1 MAIVM
6 ETIQHKFNWFSLV
19 VGVIL
24 FVAGIVTFIHLG
36 TTLEF
41 ISIIIGATAVVK
53 GLYELWFK
61 HVLDTTTEEKTL
73 GLFAMG
79 IVDLVL
85 GFLFIFKAA
94 TGAQVVAYI
103 FALWF
108 IFDAIVQLDASK
120 QFKNAGKAHY
130 VWMIVLNVIAL
141 ILGIALLFNT
151 LLASI
156 AIVWIVSIY
165 LVVTGISQFISAF

>member
-41 ISIIIGATAVVK
+41 ISIIIGVTAVVK

-73 GLFAMG
+73 GLLQWESLISCLASCSFSKLQ
-79 IVDLVL
+79 LVL
-85 GFLFIFKAA
+85 R
-94 TGAQVVAYI
+94 
-103 FALWF
+103 
-108 IFDAIVQLDASK
+108 S
-120 QFKNAGKAHY
+120 
-130 VWMIVLNVIAL
+130 
-141 ILGIALLFNT
+141 
-151 LLASI
+151 
-156 AIVWIVSIY
+156 
-165 LVVTGISQFISAF
+165 

>member
-85 GFLFIFKAA
+85 GSTQLF
-94 TGAQVVAYI
+94 
-103 FALWF
+103 
-108 IFDAIVQLDASK
+108 S
-120 QFKNAGKAHY
+120 
-130 VWMIVLNVIAL
+130 
-141 ILGIALLFNT
+141 LLLQSSLKT
-151 LLASI
+151 PAKHTTS
-156 AIVWIVSIY
+156 
-165 LVVTGISQFISAF
+165 G

>member
-1 MAIVM
+1 M

-108 IFDAIVQLDASK
+108 IFDAIVQLAASK
-120 QFKNAGKAHY
+120 QFKNADKAHY

-141 ILGIALLFNT
+141 ILGIALLFNP

>member
-1 MAIVM
+1 
-6 ETIQHKFNWFSLV
+6 
-19 VGVIL
+19 
-24 FVAGIVTFIHLG
+24 
-36 TTLEF
+36 
-41 ISIIIGATAVVK
+41 
-53 GLYELWFK
+53 
-61 HVLDTTTEEKTL
+61 
-73 GLFAMG
+73 MG

-108 IFDAIVQLDASK
+108 IFDAIVQLAASK

-141 ILGIALLFNT
+141 ILGIALLFNP

>member
-1 MAIVM
+1 M

-108 IFDAIVQLDASK
+108 IFDAIVQLAASK
-120 QFKNAGKAHY
+120 QFKNAGKVHY

-141 ILGIALLFNT
+141 ILGIALLFNP

>member
-36 TTLEF
+36 ATLEF
-41 ISIIIGATAVVK
+41 ISIIIGITAVVK

-108 IFDAIVQLDASK
+108 IFDAIIQLATSK
-120 QFKNAGKAHY
+120 KFKNAGKAHY

-141 ILGIALLFNT
+141 LLGIALLFNP

>member
-53 GLYELWFK
+53 GYGSSTFLIRRPK
-61 HVLDTTTEEKTL
+61 KRR
-73 GLFAMG
+73 
-79 IVDLVL
+79 LV
-85 GFLFIFKAA
+85 F
-94 TGAQVVAYI
+94 
-103 FALWF
+103 
-108 IFDAIVQLDASK
+108 
-120 QFKNAGKAHY
+120 
-130 VWMIVLNVIAL
+130 
-141 ILGIALLFNT
+141 
-151 LLASI
+151 
-156 AIVWIVSIY
+156 
-165 LVVTGISQFISAF
+165 

>member
-1 MAIVM
+1 M

-41 ISIIIGATAVVK
+41 ISIIIGVTAVVK

-108 IFDAIVQLDASK
+108 IFDAIVQLAASK
-120 QFKNAGKAHY
+120 QFNKNAGKAHY

-141 ILGIALLFNT
+141 ILGIALLFNP

>member
-1 MAIVM
+1 M

-79 IVDLVL
+79 IV

-108 IFDAIVQLDASK
+108 IFDAIVQLAASK

-141 ILGIALLFNT
+141 ILGIALLFNP

-165 LVVTGISQFISAF
+165 LVVTGISQFIAAF

>member
-1 MAIVM
+1 M

-41 ISIIIGATAVVK
+41 ISIIRGA
-53 GLYELWFK
+53 
-61 HVLDTTTEEKTL
+61 TTTEEKTL

-108 IFDAIVQLDASK
+108 IFDAIVQLAASK

-141 ILGIALLFNT
+141 ILGIALLFNP

-165 LVVTGISQFISAF
+165 LVVTGISQFIAAF

>member
-1 MAIVM
+1 M

-41 ISIIIGATAVVK
+41 ISIIIGVTAVVK

-108 IFDAIVQLDASK
+108 IFDAIVQLAASK
-120 QFKNAGKAHY
+120 
-130 VWMIVLNVIAL
+130 
-141 ILGIALLFNT
+141 
-151 LLASI
+151 
-156 AIVWIVSIY
+156 
-165 LVVTGISQFISAF
+165 

>member
-1 MAIVM
+1 M

-41 ISIIIGATAVVK
+41 ISIIIGVTAVVK

-108 IFDAIVQLDASK
+108 IFDAIVQLAASK
-120 QFKNAGKAHY
+120 QFKNACKAHY

-141 ILGIALLFNT
+141 ILGIALLFNP

>member
-24 FVAGIVTFIHLG
+24 FVEGIVTFIHLV

-41 ISIIIGATAVVK
+41 ISIIIGVTAVVK

-108 IFDAIVQLDASK
+108 IFDAIVQLAASK

-141 ILGIALLFNT
+141 ILGIALLFNP

-165 LVVTGISQFISAF
+165 LVVTGISQFIAAF

>member
-94 TGAQVVAYI
+94 TGSQVIAYI

-108 IFDAIVQLDASK
+108 IFDAIVQLATSK
-120 QFKNAGKAHY
+120 QFKNAGKVNY

-141 ILGIALLFNT
+141 ILGIALLFNP

-165 LVVTGISQFISAF
+165 LVVTGISQFIAAF

>member
-1 MAIVM
+1 M

-41 ISIIIGATAVVK
+41 ISIIIGVTAVVK

-108 IFDAIVQLDASK
+108 IFDAIVQLAASK
-120 QFKNAGKAHY
+120 QFKNAGKAYY

-141 ILGIALLFNT
+141 ILGIALLFNP

>member
-108 IFDAIVQLDASK
+108 IFDAIVQLAASK
-120 QFKNAGKAHY
+120 QFKSVGKAHY

-141 ILGIALLFNT
+141 ILGIALLFNP

>member
-108 IFDAIVQLDASK
+108 IFDAIVQLATSK
-120 QFKNAGKAHY
+120 QFKNAGKVNY

-141 ILGIALLFNT
+141 ILGIALLFNP

-165 LVVTGISQFISAF
+165 LVVTGISQFIAAF

>member
-1 MAIVM
+1 M

-41 ISIIIGATAVVK
+41 ISIIIGVTAVVK

-108 IFDAIVQLDASK
+108 IFDAIVQLAASK
-120 QFKNAGKAHY
+120 QFKNAGKSHY

-141 ILGIALLFNT
+141 ILGIALLFNP

>member
-1 MAIVM
+1 M

-41 ISIIIGATAVVK
+41 ISIIIGVTAVVK

-108 IFDAIVQLDASK
+108 IFDAIVQLAASK
-120 QFKNAGKAHY
+120 QFKNASKAHY

-141 ILGIALLFNT
+141 ILGIALLFNP

>member
-108 IFDAIVQLDASK
+108 IFDAIVQLAASK
-120 QFKNAGKAHY
+120 QFKNVGKAHY

-141 ILGIALLFNT
+141 I
-151 LLASI
+151 
-156 AIVWIVSIY
+156 
-165 LVVTGISQFISAF
+165 

>member
-1 MAIVM
+1 M

-41 ISIIIGATAVVK
+41 ISIIIGVTAVVK

-108 IFDAIVQLDASK
+108 IFDAIVQLAASK
-120 QFKNAGKAHY
+120 QFKNAGKANY

-141 ILGIALLFNT
+141 ILGIALLFNP

>member
-6 ETIQHKFNWFSLV
+6 ETIQHKFDWFSLV
-19 VGVIL
+19 VGIIL
-24 FVAGIVTFIHLG
+24 FVAGIATFIHPG

-41 ISIIIGATAVVK
+41 ISIIIGVTAVVK

-94 TGAQVVAYI
+94 TGSQVIAYI

-108 IFDAIVQLDASK
+108 IFDAIVQLATSK
-120 QFKNAGKAHY
+120 QFKNAGKVNY

-141 ILGIALLFNT
+141 ILGIALLFNP

-165 LVVTGISQFISAF
+165 LVVTGISQFIAAF